1 MRSVNSGSESIDDIK
16 LTLAKILD
24 VVKSY
29 PIIEDAVE
37 LEPTLFAFAFRRDL
51 KDLVDAVNGNLFN
64 SVNTDLVKAV
74 SKGWLDV

>member
-51 KDLVDAVNGNLFN
+51 KDLVDV
-64 SVNTDLVKAV
+64 
-74 SKGWLDV
+74 